1 MERRFRQHVQT
12 NHFWSAGQRVLVAVS
27 TGADSMVLLT
37 LLQRLPL
44 NLRPKIGV
52 VHVNHQ
58 LRQQSEQEEVF
69 LTAYCQR
76 QRLPLF
82 KTRWLDHPLTG
93 VEQAARQ
100 FRYHFFADIMRQH
113 HYSIL
118 LTAHHG
124 DDELE
129 TILMNLVRGGDI
141 QTMTGIRSQRTFASG
156 RLMRPLLIFSK
167 QELRDYA
174 NQQQIKYFDDVT
186 NNDLTFM
193 RNQIRHQ
200 VVPILKQ
207 DNQQVLAHA
216 VAFSERLQRLLRV
229 NQQFTDEQLQQI
241 GQFSVAGFQ
250 GKVSAFKIFSPDQQ
264 VLLLDRI
271 VERCLIQQGTTVK
284 ESQKQQLL
292 RAILSVTK
300 PQSRIDL
307 ANLWRFE
314 RSYDLFAFRPRQMK
328 KVSETAVCQLNVG
341 QWQQVDQQQIGLVT
355 EQATLRPGDDVLS
368 VYLAPTELPLIV
380 RHRQPG
386 DQLAIKTGHQ
396 SVKRLLINE
405 KVPSEKRERLWLV
418 TTAQNKGLWLL
429 NLKKA
434 QLFNQIQTDK
444 IHYRLVLRNV

>member
-1 MERRFRQHVQT
+1 MERRFQQHVQT

-69 LTAYCQR
+69 LTDYCQR
-76 QRLPLF
+76 QQLPLF
-82 KTRWLDHPLTG
+82 KTHWVDHPLTG

-100 FRYHFFADIMRQH
+100 FRYRFFADIMQQH
-113 HYSIL
+113 HYSVL

-156 RLMRPLLIFSK
+156 KLMRPLLVFSK

-174 NQQQIKYFDDVT
+174 DRQQIKYFDDVT

-200 VVPILKQ
+200 IVPVLKQ
-207 DNQQVLAHA
+207 DNRQVLAHA

-229 NQQFTDEQLQQI
+229 TQQFTDEQLQRI
-241 GQFSVAGFQ
+241 GQFSVVGFQ
-250 GKVSAFKIFSPDQQ
+250 GKVSAFKSFSTDQQ

-271 VERCLIQQGTTVK
+271 VERCLIQRGVTVN
-284 ESQKQQLL
+284 EGQKQQLL
-292 RAILSVTK
+292 RAISSVTN
-300 PQSRIDL
+300 PQTQIDL
-307 ANLWRFE
+307 ANSWQFE
-314 RSYDLFAFRPRQMK
+314 RSYDLFGLRLRQTA
-328 KVSETAVCQLNVG
+328 KVPESAVYQLSVG
-341 QWQQVDQQQIGLVT
+341 QWQQVDRQQLGLVT
-355 EQATLRPGDDVLS
+355 EQAALKPGDDVLS

-405 KVPSEKRERLWLV
+405 KVPSEKRERLWFV

-429 NLKKA
+429 NLKKS

-444 IHYRLVLRNV
+444 IHYRLVLRNI